1 MRKLM
6 TLLIVSVLL
15 AAGPALA
22 GQLLKSQL
30 SSDAD
35 WVAQLNLEQ
44 LVKSQLGR
52 FIRAELDKQGLE
64 EQLQGFQTIFSF
76 HPIDDIRD
84 VTIYGKGNDRE
95 KAVAL
100 FEGSFDKD
108 KLVALVR
115 MNPEYKKLK
124 HGDIVVHSWVDENK
138 KDPNGPDQRMY
149 GCAYKD
155 NMVVLGAGLDAV
167 KQAVDVLSGSAANAE
182 AAGVF
187 KQTVLNAEGA
197 FFQVAA
203 NAVNDLGDHQ
213 NEAALLEQTDKFG
226 GAIGEDDGKFY
237 VNLSLRAESEEI
249 AQNVKKM
256 IEGIIA
262 FLTLAGSEHPSLAE
276 VAKKLDISNVD
287 RTITVNFESTPE
299 SVFEF
304 LKDLW
309 QAEKNKKGQPTAP

>member
-6 TLLIVSVLL
+6 TLLTVSVLL

-35 WVAQLNLEQ
+35 WVAHLNLEQ

-115 MNPEYKKLK
+115 MNPEYREIKQA
-124 HGDIVVHSWVDENK
+124 DVVVHSWVDENK
-138 KDPNGPDQRMY
+138 EDPNGPDQRMY

-167 KQAVDVLSGSAANAE
+167 KQAVDVLTGSAPNA
-182 AAGVF
+182 AAAVF
-187 KQTVLNAEGA
+187 KQEILTRKGA

-203 NAVNDLGDHQ
+203 NAVNDLADHQ
-213 NEAALLEQTDKFG
+213 NEAALLEQTDQLG
-226 GAIGEDDGKFY
+226 VAVGENDGKFY

-249 AQNVKKM
+249 AQNVRKM
-256 IEGIIA
+256 LEGIIA

-309 QAEKNKKGQPTAP
+309 QAEKNKKGQPTVP